1 MSIYKKI
8 LDFKSNVGAVKKDG
22 NNPFHKSKYSTI
34 ESVLET
40 IEKPLKDVGLGFVQ
54 CPMENGLKTIVFSD
68 DSETTIESFVPY
80 IGATDMQKLG
90 SAITYARRYALVSMF
105 GLEQE
110 DDDGNKASGYT
121 QKPQQKQEPKL
132 PEEIKY
138 ITKEQLEILD
148 DLLKASKADR
158 EKFLIAFQIKDLKF
172 MPMKNFATAVKSLNT
187 KIEQNKKG

>member
-8 LDFKSNVGAVKKDG
+8 LEFKASVGAVKKDG

-40 IEKPLKDVGLGFVQ
+40 IEKPLRDVGLGFVQ

-121 QKPQQKQEPKL
+121 QTKPQPKEVAKISQEQV
-132 PEEIKY
+132 
-138 ITKEQLEILD
+138 KELESLFTSD
-148 DLLKASKADR
+148 EHKASFLAKGKISKLEDMPLSWFEKAK
-158 EKFLIAFQIKDLKF
+158 ESLK
-172 MPMKNFATAVKSLNT
+172 
-187 KIEQNKKG
+187 